1 MTTPADKPPE
11 SKTPESDEPQ
21 TKPPIKITPEPA
33 TPEPET
39 KPPIKV
45 ESDADTGPRHTVQM
59 DEQRL
64 RRRMIP
70 MLLKKVAAS
79 PLDEVVDASRSTATE
94 SKPITEKIEPK
105 RASGF
110 LILPSR
116 TLWVVNFD
124 GLGAGAPQGIAFP
137 SEIVLGI
144 SSSADNPA
152 DFDLKPFGATDK
164 GVSRRHAMLR
174 PAHDKLYLIDLK
186 STNGCSVNG
195 KPIKPEEPTEVKH
208 NDLIGL
214 GALTFT
220 LRVLASP
227 EDVAEAAEEESGK
240 GGMVM

>member
-1 MTTPADKPPE
+1 MTTPDKPPE
-11 SKTPESDEPQ
+11 PKNPESDEPE
-21 TKPPIKITPEPA
+21 TKPPIKITPEP
-33 TPEPET
+33 ET
-39 KPPIKV
+39 KPPINV
-45 ESDADTGPRHTVQM
+45 TPEAETAPRHTVQM

-79 PLDEVVDASRSTATE
+79 PFDEVVDSQPAEA
-94 SKPITEKIEPK
+94 KPITEKPEPK
-105 RASGF
+105 KAASSSF

-124 GLGAGAPQGIAFP
+124 GLGAGAPQGIAFA

-144 SSSADNPA
+144 ASGSDSPA
-152 DFDLKPFGATDK
+152 DFNLKPYGATDK

-174 PAHDKLYLIDLK
+174 PTNDKLYLIDLK

-195 KPIKPEEPTEVKH
+195 KAIKPEEPTEVKH

-220 LRVLASP
+220 LRVMASP
-227 EDVAEAAEEESGK
+227 QDVAEAAEEESGT